1 MSKNL
6 RSKDT
11 TYLGSV
17 KYGHLD
23 TFFVDSKGLR
33 QRQAP
38 TGVEVIGRVLKLT
51 QADHQTKVEAYSQ
64 VADEI
69 TEFWIY
75 CLNIYPVNFTHI
87 REKVKSIYEG
97 NGGYRLLKKGEAR
110 GGEIWTR
117 KVEAFNEKM
126 MTGLDIR
133 TFDPDRVE
141 KLEEK
146 YE

>member
-23 TFFVDSKGLR
+23 TFCVDSKGLR

-51 QADHQTKVEAYSQ
+51 QADHQTKVEAYLH
-64 VADEI
+64 VAEEI

-75 CLNIYPVNFTHI
+75 CLNIYPVNLTHI
-87 REKVKSIYEG
+87 RSQVKSIYEG
-97 NGGYRLLKKGEAR
+97 NRGYRLLKKGEAR
-110 GGEIWTR
+110 GGETWTR
-117 KVEAFNEKM
+117 KVKAFNDKM

-133 TFDPDRVE
+133 TFDPDRV
-141 KLEEK
+141 
-146 YE
+146 

>member
-38 TGVEVIGRVLKLT
+38 TGVKVIGRVLKLT

-75 CLNIYPVNFTHI
+75 
-87 REKVKSIYEG
+87 
-97 NGGYRLLKKGEAR
+97 A
-110 GGEIWTR
+110 
-117 KVEAFNEKM
+117 
-126 MTGLDIR
+126 
-133 TFDPDRVE
+133 
-141 KLEEK
+141 
-146 YE
+146 